1 MALRPRTHRPQLR
14 QIMLDVACLSVVAG
28 MVIARLRRGSGVI
41 QPRVPPV
48 IVCPPVQER
57 SPWRELRERR
67 LDLPRDQPGVRVVV
81 FAVAVL
87 IVIAGGVI
95 GAGRYFPQAPITART
110 AVGFQPVSAS
120 AGVLDFGAACTVAAW
135 TLVISGL
142 FLARWQVRLTGLAL
156 LVAGAFAE
164 RHEMGGLS
172 LFAGARGLS
181 ATAGIVVLGLLTLA
195 ADRRTHLGKRAPDF
209 RSPSLAPVTATA
221 IGLLVVVAYLGQAT
235 RLGGISSATQR
246 SVSVLELLNITA
258 VLILPMLLIAGAD
271 VADFGGALA
280 SGIGRSLRRRRLSV
294 TLTAGLAA
302 TILTVILL
310 YLGPRVLVPALP
322 AVPVLAIIAAAAAR
336 SRPFPRWTKPL
347 PALVLAGI
355 LFWLLAAGQVAF
367 GLIRTP
373 RPVLSVPLTAVFMD
387 PGPPVFS
394 FRAPAACGRPQGF
407 RASAGTAGAGAG
419 VSDCRPLLFFS
430 FEIWTSPGESKDPC
444 ALPRTVVRRQGFSRV
459 RYQPASRDGKWRT
472 CAVNDIGDHQRG
484 AAWTWSAAGRTWMAI
499 GLTGDQTGAYQALA
513 PLLRQMRDSERQSA
527 TPAPLPAHPHITSAA
542 RAVASAAVRAA
553 AVWIAVAAVAGLIL
567 ALRRRRRDQAD
578 LALLYLTCTG
588 AWVGLTRIGAAAAG
602 TSMTEGAVFSRP
614 AGGLAALAAVSTLTY
629 LAVPAIRSLARRR
642 RGEPASRRAP
652 FSDRLGGL
660 LALDITLLLIWAT
673 AGLYGAAG
681 QAGSSRPVLL
691 GVVLIL
697 ALLWELGFSGP
708 ALNPGDVTSAMP
720 HRARVIT
727 YSGYL
732 ILTAAAVLQLGT
744 LHSSTGAPVG
754 IFESETLVQAGI
766 IEFGVPLAITIF
778 LVSWLS
784 TPADNNPH
792 SAHKACPPAMTSDGA
807 ARRTAHA
814 PHHPS
819 DASSRPP
826 ARRHH

>member
-1 MALRPRTHRPQLR
+1 MF
-14 QIMLDVACLSVVAG
+14 DVACLSVVAG
-28 MVIARLRRGSGVI
+28 MVIARLRRGSGPI

-48 IVCPPVQER
+48 IDCPPVQER
-57 SPWRELRERR
+57 SPWRELRERW
-67 LDLPRDQPGVRVVV
+67 LDLPRDQPGARAVV
-81 FAVAVL
+81 FAVALL
-87 IVIAGGVI
+87 ITIAGGVI
-95 GAGRYFPQAPITART
+95 SVGRYSPQAPLTART
-110 AVGFQPVSAS
+110 AVGFQPVAAS
-120 AGVLDFGAACTVAAW
+120 AGVLDFGVACTVAAW

-142 FLARWQVRLTGLAL
+142 FLARWQVRLTGLVL

-172 LFAGARGLS
+172 LFTGAPGLS
-181 ATAGIVVLGLLTLA
+181 AMAGIVVLGLLTLA
-195 ADRRTHLGKRAPDF
+195 ADWRTHLGKRALDF
-209 RSPSLAPVTATA
+209 RSPALTPVTAA
-221 IGLLVVVAYLGQAT
+221 VIGLLVVVAYLGQAT
-235 RLGGISSATQR
+235 RLGGISSAAQR

-258 VLILPMLLIAGAD
+258 VLILPVLLIAGAD

-280 SGIGRSLRRRRLSV
+280 SGVSWSLRRRRLTV

-302 TILTVILL
+302 TFLTLILL
-310 YLGPRVLVPALP
+310 YLGPRVLVPALA

-373 RPVLSVPLTAVFMD
+373 RPVLSVSLTAVFMD

-407 RASAGTAGAGAG
+407 RASAGSAGAGAG
-419 VSDCRPLLFFS
+419 VSNCRPLPFFS

-444 ALPRTVVRRQGFSRV
+444 ALPSTVLHREGFSRV

-472 CAVNDIGDHQRG
+472 CAVNEIGDHQRG
-484 AAWTWSAAGRTWMAI
+484 TAWTWSAAGRTWMAV
-499 GLTGDQTGAYQALA
+499 GLTDDQAGVYQALA

-527 TPAPLPAHPHITSAA
+527 TPAPLPAPPHITSAA

-567 ALRRRRRDQAD
+567 ALRRRRDQAD

-602 TSMTEGAVFSRP
+602 TSMTEGAVFSRQS
-614 AGGLAALAAVSTLTY
+614 GGLAALAAVSTLTY
-629 LAVPAIRSLARRR
+629 LAVLAIRSLARRR
-642 RGEPASRRAP
+642 QGERAGRRERFP
-652 FSDRLGGL
+652 DRLDGL

-673 AGLYGAAG
+673 AGLYGAASR
-681 QAGSSRPVLL
+681 AGSSRPVLL
-691 GVVLIL
+691 GVVLML

-720 HRARVIT
+720 HRARVIA

-732 ILTAAAVLQLGT
+732 ILTTAAVLQLGT
-744 LHSSTGAPVG
+744 LRSATGAPVG
-754 IFESETLVQAGI
+754 IFESETLVQTGI

-784 TPADNNPH
+784 TPADNDPH
-792 SAHKACPPAMTSDGA
+792 SAHKAWPPAMTSDGA
-807 ARRTAHA
+807 ARRGAHA
-814 PHHPS
+814 PHRPS
-819 DASSRPP
+819 NASSRPP